1 MSEQKMITI
10 PVNLRVMVNKDTPAK
25 ELEALINRLTEGDF
39 PIVESSGDL
48 ESELVKAI
56 RDHHDGNSD
65 FIKDADLWSA
75 ERDPLSRT
83 DEDGE
88 IIEYDFHGIIDEQK
102 GGIIGYVREDIAED
116 FVSYLAWFEPTMNF
130 DVDSV
135 DHPEWDGWATR
146 GWSLDTSTME
156 ENLELVKKYNS
167 DIESSKGEKAE
178 LHEVI
183 EVPYNNEPYLFALSP
198 YKDELK
204 GKLDRFFFQSNI

>member
-1 MSEQKMITI
+1 MSEKKMITI
-10 PVNLRVMVNKDTPAK
+10 PVNLRIMVNKNTPAK
-25 ELEALINRLTEGDF
+25 ELEALINRLIEGDF
-39 PIVESSGDL
+39 PLVESGNS

-56 RDHHDGNSD
+56 RAHHEGNSD

-83 DEDGE
+83 DENGG
-88 IIEYDFHGIIDEQK
+88 IIDYDFHGIIDEQK

-130 DVDSV
+130 DVDSIE
-135 DHPEWDGWATR
+135 HPKWEGWVTR

-183 EVPYNNEPYLFALSP
+183 EVPYNSEPYLFALSP

-204 GKLDRFFFQSNI
+204 EKLNRFFLQAEI